1 MLNSTRRNSGG
12 FGIEG
17 TPILEQRII
26 SEIQVTKFQR
36 ISKLHHK
43 SPSASIYARGKD
55 WLSELQKEKSKI
67 PSPNKYDISSKLLR
81 IQKIAMNKSAR

>member
-1 MLNSTRRNSGG
+1 LY
-12 FGIEG
+12 
-17 TPILEQRII
+17 
-26 SEIQVTKFQR
+26 
-36 ISKLHHK
+36 HK

-55 WLSELQKEKSKI
+55 WLSELQKEKAKI